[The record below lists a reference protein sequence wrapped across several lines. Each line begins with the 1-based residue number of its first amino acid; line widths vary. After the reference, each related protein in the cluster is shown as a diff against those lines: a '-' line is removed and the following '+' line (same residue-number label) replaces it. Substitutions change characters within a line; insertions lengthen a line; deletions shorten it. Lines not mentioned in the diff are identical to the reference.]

1 MVWCPR
7 RIVRFSP
14 RLVLATMFCF
24 GAMGAEQAVG
34 QGFLEELGKLLAPS
48 PESAPEIAIEP
59 QERGPEIPVP
69 FSSDPSDKS
78 QPENTARDA
87 IERLPATR
95 ERNAGR
101 LLLQAREAL
110 SQLGED
116 TAEARKKRD
125 EAIRELEA
133 VVAED
138 PDSFIWTNY
147 ERWTSVHRLAREL
160 LHDLTASTR
169 PQPIR
174 QADLNKA
181 ALSKVARLALRTPS
195 KATADRLRQSWLAAR
210 RDAGHDLLAKTYQSG
225 TPERSPLADA
235 SVDVAKTPVTLPQW
249 VRTTSSQGWR
259 NAVNNLRK
267 QREEDHESLIPASQV
282 TLANGLALWR
292 TSTGLQAVDL
302 ELGSVR
308 WSIRLPDSF
317 DVAAENITKLAAN
330 RTFNIGNWRSS
341 ATNESHFAHALLS
354 GGATTAPSADDRFAY
369 LVVDPATY
377 SAELTGQRNRFRAI
391 PDDSN
396 NGDFSSNLLRAI
408 DLKTGRTVWEIGG
421 PALRDQFE
429 RPFAGM
435 FFLGPPAIAGQ
446 QLYVLTESRGEIEL
460 QVLDARDGSLL
471 WSQPLTATQLTID
484 QDLSRRFWS
493 LSPMLV
499 DGVAICPTGVGWVCA
514 VTTDGREL
522 LWASRVAEPARATS
536 RFNYYS
542 IGSVDNR
549 WRPSTPIIDGT
560 TAWVFPPDST
570 EPTQSATGPKFYEID
585 LLTGEP
591 LIALDRDNALA
602 PVALQETDG
611 PSKRLV
617 WVGRHTVGADIIS
630 NLSSRAVKT
639 TAWSHEFGQ
648 GRTITG
654 RPAAMGAELHV
665 PVDGRELWTFRIDDG
680 SIVKRR
686 PYDGDGDLGNLT
698 VVAGSLLSC
707 SPTSL
712 VRLQNEEQLVQPSS
726 DDVSEKLAVARV
738 TGNPE
743 LALSV
748 LQNWASQPAD
758 SSLNSQEVGI
768 RNADRSEKLAFLNA
782 AAATITEIVAEN
794 GTVSQDV
801 IARLETLVDSP
812 ADQLPIERF
821 RVLSDWQAGQRVA
834 AAKRLISLA
843 GRSDLPTVMVS
854 TRDRVGDL
862 ELSPRDVRFDRW
874 LMAAFADLWTE
885 LTPADRVEVNATLT
899 DAKLAELSTEAL
911 TLIARSS
918 RTHAELKS
926 RLNESALTTAAKIAA
941 ARRITAAGTD
951 RREWEP
957 LYSAIAPQTVE
968 PTSSQRPSW
977 NGLDF
982 QTDILGMVGT
992 RMEPTRSPILTDDLI
1007 DNFADRYLTVSS
1019 RLQACLVESAST
1031 GRLVASLP
1039 LGSRSRVSYGLQT
1052 SAWSDNDML
1061 FVVSHGKLHA
1071 YRTDSWPLLWSRE
1084 VAGNSAFYRTE
1095 SDRVVGFV
1103 SPRDLSDQAHPRFSA
1118 VVALGPDV
1126 VVIRDRSSLLGL
1138 SRETG
1143 EELWRRDSNSN
1154 EEVLG
1159 DVHEGLILRAG
1170 PRWRVVRFVDGASRL
1185 LDIAARPDH
1194 FVATTAGKLI
1204 TINPEGYS
1212 GPVRV
1217 VCSRL
1222 ANGPSRYTVE
1232 EEWSHELSKESLA
1245 ALVAA
1250 SRIAVFDEQFRFSIV
1265 DLVTGH
1271 KTPPVTLPSVDRPER
1286 PNGLREII
1294 DMDDELLVVSNA
1306 RDRRNHRAYHV
1317 DGKARQVD
1325 GALVSIDSDTGKI
1338 RWSQPEILGSL
1349 LWGASRQSPAL
1360 LLLNRDV
1367 ATYGSTSIT
1376 TFQIRGLSR
1385 ETGDELFSIAPRL
1398 AENDLQEINFDPI
1411 HNTLTLAL
1419 PNTRIRITATSP
1431 QQLPAD

>member
-1 MVWCPR
+1 MLC
-7 RIVRFSP
+7 I
-14 RLVLATMFCF
+14 
-24 GAMGAEQAVG
+24 GAVGAEQAVG
-34 QGFLEELGKLLAPS
+34 QGFLEELGKLLDPNS
-48 PESAPEIAIEP
+48 ESGPKVAIET

-69 FSSDPSDKS
+69 FSPDSTDKS
-78 QPENTARDA
+78 QPANPTRDA

-110 SQLGED
+110 AQLGED

-133 VVAED
+133 VVVED

-147 ERWTSVHRLAREL
+147 GRWTSVHRLAREL
-160 LHDLTASTR
+160 LHDLTESTR
-169 PQPIR
+169 PKPIR
-174 QADLNKA
+174 QADLNNA
-181 ALSKVARLALRTPS
+181 SLSKVARLALRTPS
-195 KATADRLRQSWLAAR
+195 RATADRLRQSWLAAR
-210 RDAGHDLLAKTYQSG
+210 RDAGHDLLAKVYQSDA
-225 TPERSPLADA
+225 PDRSPLSDA
-235 SVDVAKTPVTLPQW
+235 SADIAKTPVTLPRW
-249 VRTTSSQGWR
+249 VRTTKSRGWR
-259 NAVNNLRK
+259 DAVDNLRK
-267 QREEDHESLIPASQV
+267 QREEDRESLIPASTV
-282 TLANGLALWR
+282 TIANGLALWR
-292 TSTGLQAVDL
+292 TSAGLQAVDL
-302 ELGSVR
+302 DSGSVR
-308 WSIRLPDSF
+308 WNVRLPDSF

-341 ATNESHFAHALLS
+341 ATNESHFAHVLLS

-391 PDDSN
+391 PGDSN
-396 NGDFSSNLLRAI
+396 NRDFSSNLLRAI
-408 DLKTGRTVWEIGG
+408 HLKTGRTVWEIGG
-421 PALRDQFE
+421 PSLRDQFE
-429 RPFAGM
+429 RPFAGT

-460 QVLDARDGSLL
+460 QVLNARDGSLS
-471 WSQPLTATQLTID
+471 WAQPLTATQLTID

-549 WRPSTPIIDGT
+549 WRPSTPIIEGT

-570 EPTQSATGPKFYEID
+570 EPTHSATGPKFYKID
-585 LLTGEP
+585 LLSGES
-591 LIALDRDNALA
+591 LVALDRDNALA
-602 PVALQETDG
+602 PIALQNTDG
-611 PSKRLV
+611 PSKRML
-617 WVGRHTVGADIIS
+617 WVGPHTVGVDDIS
-630 NLSSRAVKT
+630 YASGRSVKKT
-639 TAWSHEFGQ
+639 VWSHEFGQ
-648 GRTITG
+648 GRSITG
-654 RPAAMGAELHV
+654 RPAAMGNELHV
-665 PVDGRELWTFRIDDG
+665 PVDGRELWTFRVDDG
-680 SIVKRR
+680 SILKRR

-698 VVAGSLLSC
+698 VVAGTLLSC

-712 VRLQNEEQLVQPSS
+712 VRLQNEEELTQPSS
-726 DDVSEKLAVARV
+726 NDVSEKLAVARV

-748 LQNWASQPAD
+748 LQDWASQPVESAP
-758 SSLNSQEVGI
+758 NAREVDI
-768 RNADRSEKLAFLNA
+768 RNADRGEKLAFLNA
-782 AAATITEIVAEN
+782 AAATITEVVAGN

-801 IARLETLVDSP
+801 IARLETLVDTP

-834 AAKRLISLA
+834 AAKRLI
-843 GRSDLPTVMVS
+843 DLSSRGDLQSVMVS

-885 LTPADRVEVNATLT
+885 LTPADRAEVNATLT
-899 DAKLAELSTEAL
+899 DAKLAALSTEEL
-911 TLIARSS
+911 TMIARSP
-918 RTHAELKS
+918 RTHAELES
-926 RLNESALTTAAKIAA
+926 RINESALTPAAKIAT

-951 RREWEP
+951 RSEWEP
-957 LYSAIAPQTVE
+957 LYAAIAPETVE
-968 PTSSQRPSW
+968 PTSLQRPSW

-982 QTDILGMVGT
+982 QADILGMVGT
-992 RMEPTRSPILTDDLI
+992 RVEPTRSPILTDDPI
-1007 DNFADRYLTVSS
+1007 DHFADRYLTVSS
-1019 RLQACLVESAST
+1019 RLQACLVENAST
-1031 GRLVASLP
+1031 GQLVASLP

-1103 SPRDLSDQAHPRFSA
+1103 SPHDLSDQAHPRFSA

-1143 EELWRRDSNSN
+1143 EELWRRDSNAN

-1170 PRWRVVRFVDGASRL
+1170 SRWRVVRFVDGASRL

-1194 FVATTAGKLI
+1194 FVATVAGKLI
-1204 TINPEGYS
+1204 TIDPEGYS

-1222 ANGPSRYTVE
+1222 SNGPSRCTVE
-1232 EEWSHELSKESLA
+1232 EEWSHELSRESLV

-1250 SRIAVFDEQFRFSIV
+1250 SRIAIFDDQFRFSIV
-1265 DLVTGH
+1265 DLITGH
-1271 KTPPVTLPSVDRPER
+1271 RTPRVTLPSLDRPEQ
-1286 PNGLREII
+1286 PTGLSEII
-1294 DMDDELLVVSNA
+1294 DMDDELLIVSNA
-1306 RDRRNHRAYHV
+1306 RDRRSQRAYHV
-1317 DGKARQVD
+1317 DGRARQVD
-1325 GALVSIDSDTGKI
+1325 GTLVSIDPKTGEI
-1338 RWSQPEILGSL
+1338 RWSQPDLLGSL

-1411 HNTLTLAL
+1411 HNTLTFAL
-1419 PNTRIRITATSP
+1419 PNTRIRITATPP